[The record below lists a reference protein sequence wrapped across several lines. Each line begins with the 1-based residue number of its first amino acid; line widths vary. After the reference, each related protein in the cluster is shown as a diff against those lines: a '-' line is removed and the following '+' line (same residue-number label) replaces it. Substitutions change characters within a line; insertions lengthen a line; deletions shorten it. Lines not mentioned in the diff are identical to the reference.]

1 MLEVIINPFIQ
12 VIENEDLKRKVL
24 DNISTMIGR

>member
-1 MLEVIINPFIQ
+1 

-24 DNISTMIGR
+24 DNISTMIGRWFYDKCR